1 MSILPNI
8 AKRIYY
14 SLIRLKMRIMLE
26 QSLLNIKTR
35 RRYRNSFKSLKNIH
49 KGKRCFIIGNGPS
62 LTSEDLTLL
71 KEEYTFAANRIFYI
85 FNKTPWRPTYYCAQ
99 DDVVIQDI
107 ADKFEA
113 IEPEVSR
120 MFLISESQKI
130 VSSNVIKSD
139 KVQFFCAE
147 YVSAHKHVG
156 FSEKIEDHI
165 CGGGTITYAA
175 IQIAAYM
182 GFSEIYLL
190 GVDHNYASSSFK
202 DNNVSADD
210 VAGSYFEGMPTNIK
224 MTKPNT
230 DNSTRSFIKAK
241 EYGDSHGIKIY
252 NSTRGGKL
260 EVFPRK
266 TLEEVIEHG

>member
-1 MSILPNI
+1 M
-8 AKRIYY
+8 
-14 SLIRLKMRIMLE
+14 
-26 QSLLNIKTR
+26 
-35 RRYRNSFKSLKNIH
+35 
-49 KGKRCFIIGNGPS
+49 
-62 LTSEDLTLL
+62 
-71 KEEYTFAANRIFYI
+71 
-85 FNKTPWRPTYYCAQ
+85 
-99 DDVVIQDI
+99 VIQDI
-107 ADKFEA
+107 ADKFET

-130 VSSNVIKSD
+130 VPNSILNSN
-139 KVQFFCAE
+139 KVLFYCAE

-156 FSEKIEDHI
+156 FSEIIEDHI

-202 DNNVSADD
+202 DNKVSAND

-266 TLEEVIEHG
+266 SLEEVIGHE